1 MDVKHDGRNTWRV
14 CTLATLLL
22 IGCAAAQA
30 AGGHHAVDDAAILD
44 AGSCEIE
51 SWISKASGG
60 SRLLHAGAGCRVG
73 PVELG
78 VGAEYARQGGVSET
92 SYQVQAKWATAVS
105 DNLNV
110 GLSLTAGSAAHTR
123 PSYQGTTASLLLTWA
138 ARDDINVHLNM
149 GRDFV
154 HRGPRLNRSG
164 VSAEWAFKDGWWL
177 VGERYAQDLSQFAR
191 LGVRGNLAPGWT
203 LDFSRA
209 QRLRGPGESDWTL
222 GLTRAF

>member
-1 MDVKHDGRNTWRV
+1 MKQYSPHTPRHRA
-14 CTLATLLL
+14 LAGLLL
-22 IGCAAAQA
+22 IASCAAQA

-51 SWISKASGG
+51 SWISKAGGG

-92 SYQVQAKWATAVS
+92 LYQVQAKWATALSSSV
-105 DNLNV
+105 NV
-110 GLSLTAGSAAHTR
+110 GLSLTALSAAHTR
-123 PSYQGTTASLLLTWA
+123 PSYQGTTGSLLLTWA
-138 ARDDINVHLNM
+138 AREDINVHLNI

-164 VSAEWAFKDGWWL
+164 VSAEWTFQEGWSL

-203 LDFSRA
+203 VDFSRA

-222 GLTRAF
+222 GLTRAL